1 MYLGSIVVEMNTKMV
16 ASGVISRDY
25 LFIILCKIQTNP
37 MLSLASR
44 LREEKKKKKKS
55 HCFWFGFSKLQ
66 NLNCETHLYC
76 LEKVKNTV

>member
-25 LFIILCKIQTNP
+25 LFIILCKIQMNP

-44 LREEKKKKKKS
+44 LREEKKKIKKTLFLVWLFQTTEFKR
-55 HCFWFGFSKLQ
+55 
-66 NLNCETHLYC
+66 
-76 LEKVKNTV
+76 

>member
-25 LFIILCKIQTNP
+25 LFIILCKIQMNP

-44 LREEKKKKKKS
+44 LREEKKINKKDIV
-55 HCFWFGFSKLQ
+55 FGLAFP
-66 NLNCETHLYC
+66 NYRI
-76 LEKVKNTV
+76 